1 MKIKLPSFFSKENDI
16 TKSLLK
22 VQPVNRSTLYNVL
35 CALFPNIWLI
45 LFFLC
50 PLIIIFK
57 ISISTEVY
65 TIPPFKELFSI
76 IDKYSVNVYL
86 SIKNYMELIA
96 DSYYSTAFINSILL
110 ASISTVL
117 CLIFGF
123 FIAHALISIK
133 SGART
138 ILLLLISLSFWTS
151 FLLRIY
157 AWINLL
163 SFHGIVNSLLLK
175 FHIIDN
181 PIRFIGNYGTVC
193 LGMVFCY
200 LPFMIFPIYSILEKM
215 DVSCLEAAADLGSRP
230 TQTFWRITF
239 PLSMPGIYSG
249 CILVFSTSIGEFV
262 IPELLGGP
270 DTLTLGRVLWI
281 EFFNNLNWPAAS
293 AVAIVVMFIIIL
305 PGFIFQKRI
314 ALSGGI
320 EGVQTT

>member
-1 MKIKLPSFFSKENDI
+1 
-16 TKSLLK
+16 
-22 VQPVNRSTLYNVL
+22 
-35 CALFPNIWLI
+35 
-45 LFFLC
+45 
-50 PLIIIFK
+50 
-57 ISISTEVY
+57 
-65 TIPPFKELFSI
+65 
-76 IDKYSVNVYL
+76 
-86 SIKNYMELIA
+86 MELIA